1 MWLLPAFIVS
11 FFLNEFNLL
20 ANDYNIYVLSVYLIF
35 FALYYF
41 TSKHFLNI
49 IDKLFLLYF
58 SVSVFMNNKIFF
70 TEYFIYVIIFL
81 LFIIGIYFVKIL
93 VCKKNNKKFFF
104 QFKKVSAVLELS
116 FILSVLFFG
125 IKSQFAAQ
133 ILFIAMFEFL
143 YQITVLSVI
152 INLKKRFNML

>member
-20 ANDYNIYVLSVYLIF
+20 ANDYNVYILSVYLIF

-41 TSKHFLNI
+41 TSKPFFYM
-49 IDKLFLLYF
+49 IDKLFLLF
-58 SVSVFMNNKIFF
+58 FAVSVFMNNKIFF
-70 TEYFIYVIIFL
+70 TEYFIYVIVFL
-81 LFIIGIYFVKIL
+81 LFIVGICFVKIL
-93 VCKKNNKKFFF
+93 VCKKNNRKFFF
-104 QFKKVSAVLELS
+104 RFKKISAFLELS
-116 FILSVLFFG
+116 FILSVLFLG
-125 IKSQFAAQ
+125 IKSQFTSK
-133 ILFIAMFEFL
+133 ILFVAMFELL